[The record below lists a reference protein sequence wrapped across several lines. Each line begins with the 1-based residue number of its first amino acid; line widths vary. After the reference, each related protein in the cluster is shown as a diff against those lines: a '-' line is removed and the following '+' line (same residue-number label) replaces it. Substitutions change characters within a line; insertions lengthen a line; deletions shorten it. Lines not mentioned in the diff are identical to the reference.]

1 MLTLGRD
8 AAYFLGNGLRI
19 EDRRKW
25 EKDLVREYLDELNRN
40 SKFVKISWEEA
51 WEEYRRQSI
60 YGLAQ
65 HIPAAGMLPDTE
77 RGKIMFRTLVTRQAQ
92 HAVDMDAMSLV
103 DTKSSKPNMSSNTPH
118 AVDEGVHVHP
128 KDSGPLWNESWYF
141 DCTNGDLGMYA
152 RIGRLPNQN
161 CCSFV
166 AGIFQRDQKPI
177 LFVNMQAPLPSS
189 DDPLIQHFSTDRF
202 SVESKCLEPL
212 KKFALKLKGTGSL
225 FEDPSAPLRADG
237 NGKDVDGVEIDLV
250 YETVGLPYKQAT
262 RYEVPC
268 QTEGT
273 ITVGSK
279 STTLKTHGQ
288 RNHSWGVRNWWIADW
303 VWSGLHFED
312 GSHIF
317 TIALTGSVGGSGF
330 MQKDRELTEVTN
342 VVCEYGFK
350 DNGLPKDKL
359 VIRIEPGDVTIE
371 CETIAEA
378 GIRLLHSEGRE
389 AHLPR
394 VMCSAMRKNDGVKGV
409 GWLDFNRVVKREPS
423 V

>member
-1 MLTLGRD
+1 MLH
-8 AAYFLGNGLRI
+8 
-19 EDRRKW
+19 
-25 EKDLVREYLDELNRN
+25 EYLDELNCH
-40 SKFVKISWEEA
+40 SKYVKISWEDA

-65 HIPAAGMLPDTE
+65 HIPAAGMLPDTD

-103 DTKSSKPNMSSNTPH
+103 DVRSFKPDMTSRTPH
-118 AVDEGVHVHP
+118 VVDEGVHVP
-128 KDSGPLWNESWYF
+128 PQDAGPLWNESWYF
-141 DCTNGDLGMYA
+141 DCTNGELGMYA

-166 AGIFQRDQKPI
+166 GGIFQRNEEPI

-189 DDPLIQHFSTDRF
+189 NDPMIQHFSTDRF
-202 SVESKCLEPL
+202 NVENQCLDPL
-212 KKFALKLKGTGSL
+212 KKFAFKLSGTASS
-225 FEDPSAPLRADG
+225 FADPSAPLRGDG
-237 NGKDVDGVEIDLV
+237 DRKDVKNVEIDLV
-250 YETVGLPYKQAT
+250 WETVGLPYKQAT

-273 ITVGSK
+273 IRIGERSYTV
-279 STTLKTHGQ
+279 KTHGE
-288 RNHSWGVRNWWIADW
+288 RNHSWGVRNWWVADW

-317 TIALTGSVGGSGF
+317 TIALTSTGGGTGF
-330 MQKDRELTEVTN
+330 VQKGGKLTELTSVAS
-342 VVCEYGFK
+342 EYGFK
-350 DNGLPKDKL
+350 ENGLPKVRL
-359 VIRIEPGDVTIE
+359 VLRIEPGGLTVE
-371 CETIAEA
+371 CDTVGEA
-378 GIRLLHSEGRE
+378 GIRLLDPEGRE

-394 VMCSAMRKNDGVKGV
+394 VMCTALRKNDGVKGV

-423 V
+423 K